1 MALISS
7 QLPVAGSSEVGGQI
21 SIIRSDSWESVKLL
35 GLGPWRVQMVAVV
48 FPFIFIDLGDTSTV
62 LLHGYNA

>member
-1 MALISS
+1 MGVSKTS
-7 QLPVAGSSEVGGQI
+7 GVGGLG
-21 SIIRSDSWESVKLL
+21 ES
-35 GLGPWRVQMVAVV
+35 QMVAVV